1 MAAMV
6 CIAGIA
12 GILVYSIVVA
22 NQLTGLI
29 GLCLATV
36 LAFYGIR
43 ADLGLLWIIFGLT
56 LAFEAGRGDPP
67 GRRGRWRRGGGRAGP
82 PPVAEP
88 PARRRPVTRL
98 YP

>member
-29 GLCLATV
+29 GLGLATV
-36 LAFYGIR
+36 LAFYCIR

-56 LAFEAGRGDPP
+56 LAFEAGVAIRLAAA
-67 GRRGRWRRGGGRAGP
+67 GGGDEV
-82 PPVAEP
+82 VAALAHRRSLNRRLVD
-88 PARRRPVTRL
+88 AR
-98 YP
+98 